1 MRRSYHVL
9 WGADSTQL
17 SEGRLELLP
26 GSLRL
31 EAPGATCEIRYADVN
46 AIRVDGR
53 HGLVVERVEG
63 EPIRIEPALVG
74 EIGEQLV
81 AANLEEASFLPT
93 PGPGDSD
100 GGDIY

>member
-1 MRRSYHVL
+1 VRRSYHVL
-9 WGADSTQL
+9 WSEDSAPQ
-17 SEGRLELLP
+17 SEGTLELLP
-26 GSLRL
+26 GSQRL
-31 EAPGATCEIRYADVN
+31 EAAGASCEIRYGEVS

-53 HGLVVERVEG
+53 HALVVERVEG
-63 EPIRIEPALVG
+63 GPVRIEPALVG

-81 AANLEEASFLPT
+81 AATLEEASFLPT

>member
-1 MRRSYHVL
+1 MRRSYYVL
-9 WGADSTQL
+9 WGEEPAQL
-17 SEGRLELLP
+17 SEGRLELLS

-31 EAPGATCEIRYADVN
+31 EAPGALCEIRYDEVQ

-53 HGLVVERVEG
+53 ALVVERIEG
-63 EPIRIEPALVG
+63 GPVRIEPALVG

>member
-9 WGADSTQL
+9 WGEESAQL

-31 EAPGATCEIRYADVN
+31 EAPGAWCEIRYDELQ

-53 HGLVVERVEG
+53 ALVVEPIEG
-63 EPIRIEPALVG
+63 GPVKIEPALVG